1 MKKEKNIVIYQT
13 KTGAIELRTDNENET
28 IWATQAEMAAIFGV
42 NSQAVTKHLK
52 NIYKEKELSK
62 GATCSKM
69 EQVQIE
75 GKRKVKRFVE
85 SYNLD
90 AIISVGYR
98 IGSRMGTRFR
108 QWATK
113 ILHSHIVKGYTV
125 NKRRL
130 VKNYN
135 AFLKAIEQ
143 VRRLLPSGGT
153 VGATDALE
161 LIKMFANTWFSLDA
175 YDKENLPKT
184 GITKKE
190 FQLTAKE
197 LAEALLDLKGGLTR
211 NGQASDLFG
220 IARKKQNMDGILGNV
235 LQSFG
240 EKDLYPTIEEKA
252 AHLLYFTVKNHPFV
266 DGNKRSGAF
275 VFVWFLK
282 KTGLLNP
289 IRMTPEA
296 LTALTLLVAESNP
309 KDKDRM
315 IGLILLILK

>member
-1 MKKEKNIVIYQT
+1 MKKEKGIIIYQT
-13 KTGAIELRTDNENET
+13 KNGAIELRTDIGKET

-52 NIYKEKELSK
+52 NIYREKELSK
-62 GATCSKM
+62 NTTCSIL
-69 EQVQIE
+69 EQVQTE
-75 GKRKVKRFVE
+75 GKRKVKRSVE
-85 SYNLD
+85 IYNLD

-98 IGSRMGTRFR
+98 IGSKMGTKFR

-113 ILHSHIVKGYTV
+113 TLHSHIVDGYTI
-125 NKRRL
+125 NKKRL
-130 VKNYN
+130 AKNYH

-143 VRRLLPSGGT
+143 VKTLLPSGGA

-175 YDKENLPKT
+175 YDKETLPKT
-184 GITKKE
+184 GVTKKE
-190 FQLTAKE
+190 FQLTADE
-197 LAEALLDLKGGLTR
+197 LNDALSNLKLRLMESRQVT
-211 NGQASDLFG
+211 NLFG
-220 IARKKQNMDGILGNV
+220 TTRGGNGLGGILGNIF
-235 LQSFG
+235 QSFDG
-240 EKDLYPTIEEKA
+240 KDLYPTIEEKA
-252 AHLLYFTVKNHPFV
+252 AHLLYFTVKNHPFI

-275 VFVWFLK
+275 AFIWFLK

-289 IRMTPEA
+289 IRITPEA
-296 LTALTLLVAESNP
+296 LTALTLLIAESNP